1 MTSFADPTLNAAG
14 VSDAALLAAFTA
26 ANGGSAVLAPGASVT
41 FTINDVSL
49 TLDDGT
55 PGPDPFVNTVTV
67 NATDDEGTAATD
79 TDTATIM
86 STECAGDDCEVGGC
100 ERRHRLQRQRDGQRG
115 HADDGDYQF
124 TVTNTASRR

>member
-1 MTSFADPTLNAAG
+1 MTSFADPTLNAA
-14 VSDAALLAAFTA
+14 VTRRCWRRMT

-86 STECAGDDCEVGGC
+86 ATDVLPALHDCEAV
-100 ERRHRLQRQRDGQRG
+100 D
-115 HADDGDYQF
+115 ANGDTAF
-124 TVTNTASRR
+124 SDSETVNEGTRT